1 VQSCQAH
8 QIRVDLLERRL
19 VAGAVA
25 YSAMFLDHEVQVNLK
40 AATVMLGLKET
51 PEKNSFPVNLPMS
64 EYPSNDDDT
73 QTV

>member
-1 VQSCQAH
+1 M
-8 QIRVDLLERRL
+8 LERRL

-40 AATVMLGLKET
+40 AATVMLGLKEKL
-51 PEKNSFPVNLPMS
+51 EKKISCSVNLPMS